1 MKIKNLNINK
11 TVAMGIVAG
20 TMILSGCTKVNANS
34 DIYFSD
40 VDDARVKTYYSIGVD
55 DKAYF
60 IGKNNLASA
69 ISDYD
74 EYQEV
79 GLRVD
84 EKGNTIAV
92 STEEIA
98 EGDSVIGCY
107 KEYDPEINDGTYYKI
122 YIDGAQYAIK
132 EKGYRIELDG
142 VTYDVTKDDVVNAIN
157 DSKISLMGEGGAL
170 GFGKVINFEAN
181 PNGGKDRVNSK

>member
-11 TVAMGIVAG
+11 AVAIGVVTG

-34 DIYFSD
+34 DIYFSN
-40 VDDARVKTYYSIGVD
+40 VDDANVKTYYSIGVD

-69 ISDYD
+69 IDDYD

-92 STEEIA
+92 SADEIV
-98 EGDSVIGCY
+98 EGDSVIECY
-107 KEYDPEINDGTYYKI
+107 KEYNSEMNDGTRYKI
-122 YIDGAQYAIK
+122 YIDGVQYALK
-132 EKGYRIELDG
+132 EKGYRVKLDG
-142 VTYDVTKDDVVNAIN
+142 VVYDVTKEDVVNALN
-157 DSKISLMGEGGAL
+157 NTGISLVGEGGTL
-170 GFGKVINFEAN
+170 GIGKHIDFEAN
-181 PNGGKDRVNSK
+181 PNGGKDRVKTR

>member
-11 TVAMGIVAG
+11 TIAMGIVAG

>member
-11 TVAMGIVAG
+11 AVAIGVVTG

-34 DIYFSD
+34 DIYFSN
-40 VDDARVKTYYSIGVD
+40 VDDANVKTYYSIGVD

-69 ISDYD
+69 IDDYD

-92 STEEIA
+92 SADEIV
-98 EGDSVIGCY
+98 EGDSVIECY
-107 KEYDPEINDGTYYKI
+107 KEYNSEMNDGTRYKI
-122 YIDGAQYAIK
+122 YIDGVQYALK
-132 EKGYRIELDG
+132 EKGYRVKLDG
-142 VTYDVTKDDVVNAIN
+142 VVYDVTKEDVVNALN
-157 DSKISLMGEGGAL
+157 NTGISVVGEGGTL
-170 GFGKVINFEAN
+170 GIGKHIDFEAN
-181 PNGGKDRVNSK
+181 PKGGKDRVKTR

>member
-40 VDDARVKTYYSIGVD
+40 VDDACVKTYYSIGVD

-107 KEYDPEINDGTYYKI
+107 KEYDLEIKDGTHYKI

-142 VTYDVTKDDVVNAIN
+142 VTYDVAKDDVVNAIN
-157 DSKISLMGEGGAL
+157 DSKISLMGEDGTL
-170 GFGKVINFEAN
+170 GLSKVIDFEAN
-181 PNGGKDRVNSK
+181 PNGGKDRVKSK

>member
-40 VDDARVKTYYSIGVD
+40 VDDAYVKTYYSIGVD

-69 ISDYD
+69 IDDYD

-107 KEYDPEINDGTYYKI
+107 KEYDPEIKDGTHYKI

-157 DSKISLMGEGGAL
+157 DSRFSLMGDGGTL
-170 GFGKVINFEAN
+170 GFGKVIDFEAN
-181 PNGGKDRVNSK
+181 PNGGKDRVKSK

>member
-20 TMILSGCTKVNANS
+20 TMTLSGCTKVNANS